1 MSEVDFCVGMVVSC
15 TNVYVDACTHRFVGL
30 YRLRT
35 FQSEWEPV
43 VSGHQVRA
51 SYEFLDS
58 FDAHSSFHDMFSCL
72 SAPLS
77 SLKPAVDY
85 FCLRSS

>member
-15 TNVYVDACTHRFVGL
+15 TNVYVDASTHRQIGL
-30 YRLRT
+30 YCLRT

-43 VSGHQVRA
+43 MSGHQVRA

-58 FDAHSSFHDMFSCL
+58 FDALSSFREY
-72 SAPLS
+72 
-77 SLKPAVDY
+77 V
-85 FCLRSS
+85 